1 MQKMEEMGKQ
11 LEKDDNWRKEEF
23 TELIEGLK
31 QNGMPKIKRGI
42 RGLRYQR

>member
-1 MQKMEEMGKQ
+1 MEGMKNQ
-11 LEKDDNWRKEEF
+11 LKDDDDWRKEEF

-42 RGLRYQR
+42 RGLRYKR